1 MDKQR
6 LRMDVWI
13 RMAVPCLSGV
23 SFSESRLKDV
33 TLLAYF
39 FWDDDRIETRFY
51 TVECAFL
58 CAFYR
63 YGLMPSVLVVNK
75 RTKRMEEFCGRYSI
89 KIDVDPTLTGGV
101 PRMNIDC
108 NSNLYKRFETDY
120 VLAIQSD
127 GMAVS
132 PGLEEF
138 VGKYDYIGAPW
149 VPHVSWKRHLP
160 YAKYLVGNSGFCLR
174 SKRLCRRVSEL
185 YNRWFSGLPFN
196 WFLNDDVFSLSEQ
209 QQISAPLKLP
219 KNLVEDLQNPELTWI
234 IFINPPYATSN
245 SDGNILTTIKN
256 SETKYLDMN
265 LNVDLVWDLSQIASI
280 ESQKNGLNGLNVQ
293 QLCRC

>member
-1 MDKQR
+1 MKKQH
-6 LRMDVWI
+6 LRMDEWI
-13 RMAVPCLSGV
+13 RMVVPCLSAV
-23 SFSESRLKDV
+23 PFSEPRLKDV

-39 FWDDDRIETRFY
+39 FWDDDRIETKFY
-51 TVECAFL
+51 TIECAFL

-63 YGLMPSVLVVNK
+63 YGLLPSVLVVNK
-75 RTKRMEEFCGRYSI
+75 QTRRMEEFCDRYSI

-108 NSNLYKRFETDY
+108 NSNLHRRFETDY
-120 VLAIQSD
+120 VLAVQSD

-138 VGKYDYIGAPW
+138 VGRYDYVGAPW

-174 SKRLCRRVSEL
+174 SKRLCQRVSEL

-196 WFLNDDVFSLSEQ
+196 WFLNDDVFSMRTLRCLFPSCRREFVVPTPE
-209 QQISAPLKLP
+209 IAGRFSIEGNRDCFPSNEPPVGFHAEIGFRNYCERFGLPLK
-219 KNLVEDLQNPELTWI
+219 ELL
-234 IFINPPYATSN
+234 
-245 SDGNILTTIKN
+245 G
-256 SETKYLDMN
+256 
-265 LNVDLVWDLSQIASI
+265 
-280 ESQKNGLNGLNVQ
+280 
-293 QLCRC
+293 